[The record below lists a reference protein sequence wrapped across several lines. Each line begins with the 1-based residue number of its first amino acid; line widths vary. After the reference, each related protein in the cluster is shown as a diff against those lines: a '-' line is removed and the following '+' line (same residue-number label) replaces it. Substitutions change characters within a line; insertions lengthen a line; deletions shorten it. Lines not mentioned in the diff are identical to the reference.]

1 MIRVVTSRMK
11 RSLLICLLALAA
23 SATATASASH
33 VRAREP
39 KVWATVNVCDTE
51 QHPNVIGIR
60 AALPARRARA
70 ALRFRVQY
78 HDLAAD
84 RWRWVRAADSGW
96 RKAGHARE
104 TGWSFEVTD
113 DGTPILRGVVD
124 YRWTRLG
131 KVVRRAHRITE
142 TGHKST
148 AGADPP
154 GFSAATCR
162 IS

>member
-23 SATATASASH
+23 SAPAAQA
-33 VRAREP
+33 RAADP

-51 QHPNVIGIR
+51 QHPNEIGIR
-60 AALPARRARA
+60 AALPARRGRA

-96 RKAGHARE
+96 SKVGHARE
-104 TGWSFEVTD
+104 SGWTFEVTD
-113 DGTPILRGVVD
+113 EGTPILRGVVD
-124 YRWTRLG
+124 YRWTRRG
-131 KVVRRAHRITE
+131 KVVGRARRITE

>member
-1 MIRVVTSRMK
+1 MK

-23 SATATASASH
+23 SAAPA
-33 VRAREP
+33 RAADPRL
-39 KVWATVNVCDTE
+39 WATVNVCDTE
-51 QHPNVIGIR
+51 RHPNEIGVR

-70 ALRFRVQY
+70 SLRFRVQY

-96 RKAGHARE
+96 RKVGHARSS
-104 TGWSFEVTD
+104 GWSFEVTD

-124 YRWTRLG
+124 YRWARRG
-131 KVVRRAHRITE
+131 KIVHRARRITE
-142 TGHKST
+142 TGHRST
-148 AGADPP
+148 AGADPR